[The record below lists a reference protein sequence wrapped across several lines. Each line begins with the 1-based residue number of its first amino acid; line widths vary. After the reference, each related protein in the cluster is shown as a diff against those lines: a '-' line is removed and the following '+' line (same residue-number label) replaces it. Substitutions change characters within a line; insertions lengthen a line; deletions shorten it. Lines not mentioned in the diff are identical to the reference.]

1 VHRHHHASSQRKT
14 PNSEIETHGGMGTH
28 DGKFWYIPVMEL
40 RMPIK
45 LPPVS
50 ERDLVHARQIARSW
64 KLFDKLSPTDV
75 EIVARAIAQGIAEG
89 RMSGLE
95 IAQGCY

>member
-1 VHRHHHASSQRKT
+1 V
-14 PNSEIETHGGMGTH
+14 
-28 DGKFWYIPVMEL
+28 EL
-40 RMPIK
+40 RVPIR

-50 ERDLVHARQIARSW
+50 ERDMVHARQIARSW
-64 KLFDKLSPTDV
+64 KLLDQLSPTDV
-75 EIVARAIAQGIAEG
+75 EIVVRAIAQGIAEG